1 MRKAVCHWMVIS
13 VSAASQPQGAAREP
27 RRIPGPFLSTTLCS
41 GSSSYSLGG
50 ELPTWIW
57 SPGKKPELIDYRSL
71 LIKSICNAAVVIQ
84 SPLGQF
90 MMALQSPQ
98 LSRPAGMPPVA
109 AALSISFCSTNDLR
123 PSVWHGVLTPK
134 KAILQLQMSLIGCA
148 LRRSLKLLQS
158 IRERFPTNWTAQ
170 KKKNHGNHNA
180 LGRLRGFFTIK
191 TFKIRFFLLLNQPP
205 VNLESSFI
213 GTEAL
218 NEVWPKNRWLLI
230 AKSTVNVI
238 IFYQKNVYLGSSKY
252 FLQTSKVFLWHITI
266 MW

>member
-1 MRKAVCHWMVIS
+1 
-13 VSAASQPQGAAREP
+13 
-27 RRIPGPFLSTTLCS
+27 
-41 GSSSYSLGG
+41 
-50 ELPTWIW
+50 
-57 SPGKKPELIDYRSL
+57 
-71 LIKSICNAAVVIQ
+71 
-84 SPLGQF
+84 

-180 LGRLRGFFTIK
+180 LGRLRGFFVIK
-191 TFKIRFFLLLNQPP
+191 TFKIRFLLLLLNQPP
-205 VNLESSFI
+205 VNLERGFS
-213 GTEAL
+213 GTEAF
-218 NEVWPKNRWLLI
+218 NEACPKNRWLLI
-230 AKSTVNVI
+230 AKSTGKCNF
-238 IFYQKNVYLGSSKY
+238 FY
-252 FLQTSKVFLWHITI
+252 
-266 MW
+266 